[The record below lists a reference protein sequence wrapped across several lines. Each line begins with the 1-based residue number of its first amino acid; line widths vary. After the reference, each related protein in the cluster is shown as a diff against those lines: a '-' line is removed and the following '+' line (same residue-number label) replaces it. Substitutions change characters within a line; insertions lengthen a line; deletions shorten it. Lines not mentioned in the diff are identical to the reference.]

1 MIEELRDEQFCYVTT
16 TGRRTGRPH
25 EIEIW
30 FVVHEG
36 ALFLMSGGGDR
47 SDWVRNMRA
56 DPKVGVRIGT
66 VILEAKATV
75 DPSEVD
81 QQAVRETM
89 AAKYQG
95 WKRGEPLSRWAAGAL
110 VVRMRPV
117 EPSVVGSG

>member
-16 TGRRTGRPH
+16 TGRKTGRPH

-47 SDWVRNMRA
+47 SDWLRNM
-56 DPKVGVRIGT
+56 KVHPQVRVRVGERELFALAEI
-66 VILEAKATV
+66 
-75 DPSEVD
+75 DPSDAD
-81 QQAVRETM
+81 QPAVRRAM

-95 WKRGEPLSRWAAGAL
+95 WEPGAELSAWARTAL
-110 VVRMRPV
+110 VVRLT
-117 EPSVVGSG
+117 PSPDGLSG